1 MAIIET
7 SRMPIA
13 TVCTVC
19 DNVATIVR
27 YLNTETEEVREEV
40 DCLACEL
47 AEEDDEYHNWNK

>member
-1 MAIIET
+1 
-7 SRMPIA
+7 MPIA

-27 YLNTETEEVREEV
+27 YLNTETEEVSEEV